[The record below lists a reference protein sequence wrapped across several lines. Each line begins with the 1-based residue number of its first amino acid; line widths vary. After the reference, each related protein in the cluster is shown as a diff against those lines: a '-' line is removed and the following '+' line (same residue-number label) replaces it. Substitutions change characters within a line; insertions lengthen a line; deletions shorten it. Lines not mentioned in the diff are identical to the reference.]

1 MPYKVQPGVIGCA
14 IRPAISGHDRSLEEV
29 IYDTTQQALADAGI
43 TIDDIDGIVV
53 GCNDQ
58 IDGRA
63 ISVMMASAAVGGVDR
78 DILSTPSG
86 SEHAFIL
93 GALRVATGQFRTQ
106 LVVAWSPTEASSIP
120 EAERLAADP
129 YFHRRLPLDELLAHA
144 LQAVALELVVPGVHD
159 MAATVIAKNSRHG
172 DLAYPDPPN
181 RSKPGPARWPLA
193 AGSTMLPVTG
203 CVALVLATADFIAER
218 KSADVAWIRGMG
230 WATEPSFLG
239 DRDLAAAPALSA
251 AAEQAYTEAGIT
263 DPLAQLDVVE
273 VTDATPY
280 AELLAYEA
288 LGLCERRDWAARV
301 GDGTFAQGGRLPV
314 NLSGGVQTFNPVFCT
329 GLIRLAEIA
338 NQVRRHAGAHQH
350 QDARNGLAG
359 KAAGLLPTVQRRRR
373 DGAGIGTI
381 YPGTQAGCGV
391 DHRSRALFRNLLAG

>member
-14 IRPAISGHDRSLEEV
+14 IRPAISGRDRSLEEV

-43 TIDDIDGIVV
+43 TIEDIDGIVV

-63 ISVMMASAAVGGVDR
+63 ISVMMASGAVGGVDR

-93 GALRVATGQFRTQ
+93 GALRVASGQFRTQ

-129 YFHRRLPLDELLAHA
+129 YFHRRLPLDELSAHA
-144 LQAVALELVVPGVHD
+144 LQAAALEHVVPGVHE
-159 MAATVIAKNSRHG
+159 MAAAVVAKNRRHG
-172 DLAYPDPPN
+172 ALAYPDPPV
-181 RSKPGPARWPLA
+181 RSTSGPARWPLA
-193 AGSTMLPVTG
+193 AGSTTTPVTG

-218 KSADVAWIRGMG
+218 KCKDVAWIHGMG

-239 DRDLAAAPALSA
+239 DRDLATAPALQA
-251 AAEQAYTEAGIT
+251 AAEQAYAEAGIT
-263 DPLAQLDVVE
+263 DPIAQLDVAE
-273 VTDATPY
+273 ITDATPY

-288 LGLCERRDWAARV
+288 LGLCGRQDWGTSV
-301 GDGTFAQGGRLPV
+301 NDGTFARGGPLPV

-329 GLIRLAEIA
+329 GLIRFAEVA
-338 NQVRRHAGAHQH
+338 NQVRGHAGAHQ
-350 QDARNGLAG
+350 QKNARNGLAHAG
-359 KAAGLLPTVQRRRR
+359 SGFAMQYQAAIVLGREPNANEQ
-373 DGAGIGTI
+373 GART
-381 YPGTQAGCGV
+381 
-391 DHRSRALFRNLLAG
+391 